1 MRGRVATVSVGVSLT
16 LHGVVVWRIAM
27 QPPAAPRPVERVAI
41 DFETWVA
48 PAPAPAPRPP
58 PPATRATFAAATPA
72 HRPARA
78 SPRASL
84 QPSTRAS
91 PGASAEPQPQSQP
104 APQAEPAPGAAGA
117 TGPARHPAPIDL
129 FAPDVIARVV
139 GPPRAR
145 SAEAEQ
151 VAGRVHA
158 MVEESL
164 ARERAQSGNVAPYWR
179 DIERRLVQEFHPSVG
194 VVKQENRAFALAHQI
209 VRAWLDGPP
218 KTPSGPRAPLV
229 GAVDPSIDTLPGT
242 PPGLNFKSLPEEQAL
257 AVQARWGAPATW
269 LRVEVEVTIDEEGHI
284 RATRVL
290 KPSGRRLFDRTALG
304 AVEDAIRA
312 GGPPMEHR
320 AVTTRWL
327 VEAAVAV
334 APPTSIGFR
343 FDETGQLRPGAEG
356 VRKYLAPTYPMQQS
370 VVSHVSLVAIEPER

>member
-27 QPPAAPRPVERVAI
+27 QAPAPPRPVERVPI
-41 DFETWVA
+41 EIETWV
-48 PAPAPAPRPP
+48 APAPAPRPP
-58 PPATRATFAAATPA
+58 PPATRVTLAAATPA

-78 SPRASL
+78 SPRAN
-84 QPSTRAS
+84 
-91 PGASAEPQPQSQP
+91 AEPEPEP
-104 APQAEPAPGAAGA
+104 EPASGAPSAPGA
-117 TGPARHPAPIDL
+117 TGPTAHPAPIDL
-129 FAPDVIARVV
+129 FARDVIAKVV

-145 SAEAEQ
+145 SAEEEQ

-158 MVEESL
+158 MVDESL
-164 ARERAQSGNVAPYWR
+164 ARERAQSGNVAPHWR
-179 DIERRLVQEFHPSVG
+179 DIERKLVQEFHPPVG

-257 AVQARWGAPATW
+257 AVQARWGEPATW

-284 RATRVL
+284 RATRVT

-312 GGPPMEHR
+312 AGPPVEHR

-334 APPTSIGFR
+334 APPTSVGFR
-343 FDETGQLRPGAEG
+343 FDETGHLNPGAKG
-356 VRKYLAPTYPMQQS
+356 WRKYLAPTYPLQQS
-370 VVSHVSLVAIEPER
+370 VVSHVSLVAIEAER

>member
-1 MRGRVATVSVGVSLT
+1 MATVSVGVSLT

-27 QPPAAPRPVERVAI
+27 QAPTPPRPAERVPI
-41 DFETWVA
+41 EIETWVA
-48 PAPAPAPRPP
+48 PAPRTA
-58 PPATRATFAAATPA
+58 PPATSATLAAAAPA
-72 HRPARA
+72 RRPARS
-78 SPRASL
+78 SPRANAD
-84 QPSTRAS
+84 PE
-91 PGASAEPQPQSQP
+91 PEPQPAS
-104 APQAEPAPGAAGA
+104 GAAGVTRPTA
-117 TGPARHPAPIDL
+117 HPAPIDL
-129 FAPDVIARVV
+129 FAPDVLATVV

-145 SAEAEQ
+145 SAEEEQ
-151 VAGRVHA
+151 VAGRVRA
-158 MVEESL
+158 MVDESL
-164 ARERAQSGNVAPYWR
+164 ARDRAQSGSVAPHWR
-179 DIERRLVQEFHPSVG
+179 DIERKLVQEFHPSVG

-218 KTPSGPRAPLV
+218 KTPSGPRGPLV

-257 AVQARWGAPATW
+257 AVQARWGEPAAW

-284 RATRVL
+284 RATRVTR
-290 KPSGRRLFDRTALG
+290 PSGRRLFDRTALG

-312 GGPPMEHR
+312 GGPPVEHR

-327 VEAAVAV
+327 VEAAVAA
-334 APPTSIGFR
+334 APPTSVGFR
-343 FDETGQLRPGAEG
+343 FDETGHLNPGARG